1 MKFFRM
7 LFEWKKFLFK
17 KPLKLGFLF
26 FLSLSEFID
35 GGRLGLEAEGWEQ
48 SVFSAADLKRDSPR
62 VSGNKPDR
70 LPGAPGK
77 RPKPP
82 GQPPLPSSLGPHRLL
97 GPEAGPP
104 GPAALG
110 SPPWAAVLAIQQ
122 WPLGVWRPGPESA
135 GPGPKPGPL
144 PGSPELGG
152 QEFPRRL
159 LPARLR
165 RRRNEVG
172 ATFSIV
178 PAHRDSQGIGAPITP
193 LLMMTS
199 LGYEL

>member
-35 GGRLGLEAEGWEQ
+35 GGRLGLEAEGREQ

-144 PGSPELGG
+144 PRVPGAGWPGVSPSS
-152 QEFPRRL
+152 
-159 LPARLR
+159 PARQAEEEEER
-165 RRRNEVG
+165 SGRH
-172 ATFSIV
+172 IQ
-178 PAHRDSQGIGAPITP
+178 HRASAQRLPRHRGPHHLP
-193 LLMMTS
+193 LNDDFF
-199 LGYEL
+199 GV

>member
-35 GGRLGLEAEGWEQ
+35 GGRLGLEAEGREQ

-62 VSGNKPDR
+62 VSGKQARP
-70 LPGAPGK
+70 PGAPGK

-82 GQPPLPSSLGPHRLL
+82 RQPPLPSSLGPHWLL

-104 GPAALG
+104 GPAGLLRG
-110 SPPWAAVLAIQQ
+110 PRS
-122 WPLGVWRPGPESA
+122 WPSSSG
-135 GPGPKPGPL
+135 
-144 PGSPELGG
+144 
-152 QEFPRRL
+152 
-159 LPARLR
+159 
-165 RRRNEVG
+165 
-172 ATFSIV
+172 
-178 PAHRDSQGIGAPITP
+178 H
-193 LLMMTS
+193 
-199 LGYEL
+199 